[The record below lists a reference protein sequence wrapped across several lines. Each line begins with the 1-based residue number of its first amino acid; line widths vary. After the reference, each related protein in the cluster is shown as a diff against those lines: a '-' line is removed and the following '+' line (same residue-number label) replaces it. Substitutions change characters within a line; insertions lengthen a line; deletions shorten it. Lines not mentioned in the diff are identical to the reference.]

1 MKASIVKRYKPP
13 RKQIERH
20 PIFMDHQDSILSM
33 AILSKATYDIQG
45 GPHQN
50 SKEIL
55 HRNRKI
61 IILKFIY
68 KNIKKLISQRSLEKK
83 RREEGYYSTLS

>member
-1 MKASIVKRYKPP
+1 MKASIVKRYKPL
-13 RKQIERH
+13 RKRKIERH

-45 GPHQN
+45 DPYQN

-61 IILKFIY
+61 IILKFIC
-68 KNIKKLISQRSLEKK
+68 KNIKKTNKPKK
-83 RREEGYYSTLS
+83 S